1 MMGELGWTEGRNIQI
16 DTWRSRSAA
25 SSKAPLMYVSR
36 TEISCTS
43 PQAQALSFARGL
55 DRAGHSIGLAAPGSS
70 GSRQRS
76 SSSFRSARLLLIN
89 AHGSMYNLASLL
101 G

>member
-43 PQAQALSFARGL
+43 PQA
-55 DRAGHSIGLAAPGSS
+55 
-70 GSRQRS
+70 
-76 SSSFRSARLLLIN
+76 
-89 AHGSMYNLASLL
+89 
-101 G
+101 